1 LTAAVP
7 GEAAAPGLAL
17 EGVGKRFDAFEAVRE
32 VSLALPKGSLLA
44 LLGPSGCGKTTLLR
58 MIAGF
63 VVPSTGRIL
72 VGGTDVTGLLPERRR
87 MGMVFQNY
95 ALFPHMTVRANV
107 AFGLELRGVRG
118 AELSK
123 RVNQALSLVKLE
135 SFAERYPSQLS
146 GGQQQRAALARVI
159 AIEPVLLLLDEPFG
173 ALDRNLRES
182 MQVELRKLQQAL
194 QITTVVVTHDQSEAW
209 VLADRVAVMYA
220 GRVEQIGKPEEIYD
234 RPATPFV
241 AGFTGVSNLIEGRI
255 EEAGAAR
262 RVRIAGGAVLPLP
275 VVDGATGTDG
285 NDGTFGLRPEH
296 VRLVGGIEGIPARVA
311 FASMQGSTVSCE
323 LALEGGGTILAT
335 VHRDR
340 AAPSPGDTVRFTY
353 DPANAMWWPRGAGP

>member
-1 LTAAVP
+1 MAEAPAAAV
-7 GEAAAPGLAL
+7 ADAPGLAL

-32 VSLALPKGSLLA
+32 VSLSLPKGALLA

-63 VVPSTGRIL
+63 VEPTAGRIA
-72 VGGTDVTGLLPERRR
+72 VGGDDVTALAPEKRR

-118 AELSK
+118 AELER
-123 RVNQALSLVKLE
+123 RVRQALELVKLDWL
-135 SFAERYPSQLS
+135 AGRYPSQLS

-182 MQVELRKLQQAL
+182 MQVELRKLQQSL
-194 QITTVVVTHDQSEAW
+194 HITTVVVTHDQSEAW
-209 VLADRVAVMYA
+209 TLADRVAVMNA
-220 GRVEQIGKPEEIYD
+220 GRVEQLGAPEEIYD

-241 AGFTGVSNLIEGRI
+241 AGFTGVSNLVEGMVEPGEGGPRLR
-255 EEAGAAR
+255 AAS
-262 RVRIAGGAVLPLP
+262 GSLLPLP
-275 VVDGATGTDG
+275 AGVAAGAK
-285 NDGTFGLRPEH
+285 GTFGLRPEH
-296 VRLVGGIEGIPARVA
+296 VRLASEGGIPARVS
-311 FASMQGSTVSCE
+311 FESMQGGMVSCE
-323 LALEGGGTILAT
+323 FALEGGSTLLAS
-335 VHRDR
+335 VPRDG
-340 AAPSPGDTVRFTY
+340 AAPRPGDAVRVTW
-353 DPANAMWWPRGAGP
+353 DPEKALWWPATSA

>member
-1 LTAAVP
+1 MAVEAGAATSA
-7 GEAAAPGLAL
+7 AAAPGLAL
-17 EGVGKRFDAFEAVRE
+17 EGVGKRFDAVEAVRE
-32 VSLALPKGSLLA
+32 VTLALPEGSLLA

-63 VVPSTGRIL
+63 VEPSAGRISV
-72 VGGTDVTGLLPERRR
+72 VGSEVTGLPPEKRR

-118 AELSK
+118 AELER
-123 RVNQALSLVKLE
+123 RVAQALSLVKMEWL
-135 SFAERYPSQLS
+135 AGRYPSQLS

-194 QITTVVVTHDQSEAW
+194 HITTVVVTHDQSEAW
-209 VLADRVAVMYA
+209 VLADRVAVMNA
-220 GRVEQIGKPEEIYD
+220 GRVEQLGTPEEIYD

-241 AGFTGVSNLIEGRI
+241 AGFTGVSNLVDGIVEDAGGGR
-255 EEAGAAR
+255 GLR
-262 RVRIAGGAVLPLP
+262 LAGGALLRPPLGGVP
-275 VVDGATGTDG
+275 AGTAW
-285 NDGTFGLRPEH
+285 TFGLRPEH
-296 VRLVGGIEGIPARVA
+296 VRLSSGGEGIAATVS
-311 FASMQGSTVSCE
+311 FASMQGGMVACE
-323 LALEGGGTILAT
+323 LALEDGTTIQAS
-335 VHRDR
+335 VPRDR
-340 AAPSPGDTVRFTY
+340 AAPRPGDAVRFTFE
-353 DPANAMWWPRGAGP
+353 PAKALWWPKAAA